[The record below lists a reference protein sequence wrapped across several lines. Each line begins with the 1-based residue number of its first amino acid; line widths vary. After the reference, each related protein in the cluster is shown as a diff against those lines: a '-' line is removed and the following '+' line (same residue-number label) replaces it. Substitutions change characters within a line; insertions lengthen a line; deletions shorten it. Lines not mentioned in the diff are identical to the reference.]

1 MSVRGGWRLSSEF
14 VLRIV
19 NSVGQGNSKF
29 FKEKSGNF
37 KHFGL

>member
-1 MSVRGGWRLSSEF
+1 MSVRGGWRPSSEF

-19 NSVGQGNSKF
+19 NSVSQENSKF